1 MLKGR
6 ALLVI
11 LKTSV
16 VSGSIASP
24 INLKATGVRFHRY
37 QAIFVQVFGVWL
49 ISVPVLLDEFQV
61 SARTNLLRHLNQI
74 KRSSAEISV
83 L

>member
-1 MLKGR
+1 MSSQLKTKNIELLVLKQKGITSVVSQMKNVCVCEMLKGR

-37 QAIFVQVFGVWL
+37 QAIFVQVFGV
-49 ISVPVLLDEFQV
+49 
-61 SARTNLLRHLNQI
+61 
-74 KRSSAEISV
+74 
-83 L
+83 